1 MTNKEKLK
9 KYESICLDVIQKEAI
24 QIGTYTIELT
34 NENGS
39 WWGRCD
45 TYPDGTCKIYIKEDL
60 FGADLDKSFALAI
73 IGHELLHTSPK
84 MKNHNRKFKKSA
96 EKLFKN
102 GIYANMIFAEPIS
115 NHQKEAY
122 VAHCSC
128 GFHHFFTPIKGR
140 TKCLVCEKTIRF
152 AWNECF
158 CEDEKLEVVSYKKS
172 PHVE

>member
-60 FGADLDKSFALAI
+60 FGADLDESFALAI

-96 EKLFKN
+96 EKLF
-102 GIYANMIFAEPIS
+102 GSLSDEERSRVVGERLTGEHP
-115 NHQKEAY
+115 EAGDPVPVPETY
-122 VAHCSC
+122 Q
-128 GFHHFFTPIKGR
+128 P
-140 TKCLVCEKTIRF
+140 
-152 AWNECF
+152 
-158 CEDEKLEVVSYKKS
+158 
-172 PHVE
+172 